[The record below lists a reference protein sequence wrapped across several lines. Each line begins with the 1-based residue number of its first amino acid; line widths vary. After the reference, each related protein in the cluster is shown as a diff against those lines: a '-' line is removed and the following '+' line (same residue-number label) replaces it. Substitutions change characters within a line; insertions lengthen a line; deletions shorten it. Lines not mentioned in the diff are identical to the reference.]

1 MTGGVMRTARALAV
15 VLCAVGFLL
24 ILIPST
30 SPSQTALESAL
41 AAYGEENVKGY
52 MQPFADL
59 FGANMNSGYYWTA
72 KVPVAGFTFEF
83 DIITMGAMVGDSEK
97 KFDATT
103 PDGFTP
109 ATFESATIFGEKG
122 GLVTDSPSQLSYRG
136 ADGVFNTSM
145 MPLATPQI
153 KIGSLFGTEFLG
165 RGVYLPALGD
175 NFESTTMWA
184 IGARHNVSQWFGT
197 LPVDLSAGIYY
208 SSLTTGDLIS
218 FNGLMIGAQA
228 SKEFGVLTV
237 YGGLGY
243 QSSTLTLK
251 YDSTVPS
258 APGTV
263 EIELDGKNNVAFTVG
278 AGLSFGVFKV
288 FADINVGSVT
298 NLSGGIGFGG
308 M

>member
-1 MTGGVMRTARALAV
+1 MRTARALAV
-15 VLCAVGFLL
+15 LLCAVGFLL

-59 FGANMNSGYYWTA
+59 FGANMNSGYYRTA
-72 KVPVAGFTFEF
+72 KVPVAGLTFEF
-83 DIITMGAMVGDSEK
+83 DIIVMGAMVGDSET
-97 KFDATT
+97 KFNATT
-103 PDGFTP
+103 PAGFTP
-109 ATFESATIFGEKG
+109 ATFESATIFGDNG
-122 GLVTDSPSQLSYRG
+122 SLVTDSPSGLSYRG
-136 ADGVFNTSM
+136 ADGVFNTSL

-153 KIGSLFGTEFLG
+153 KVGSLFGTEFLG
-165 RGVYLPALGD
+165 RFGYIPELGED
-175 NFESTTMWA
+175 FESTTLWA
-184 IGARHNVSQWFGT
+184 IGARHNLSQWFGT
-197 LPVDLSAGIYY
+197 LPLDLSAAIYY
-208 SSLTTGDLIS
+208 SSLSTGELMT

-243 QSSTLTLK
+243 QSSTLDLK
-251 YDSTVPS
+251 YDSTVPGV
-258 APGTV
+258 PGKV
-263 EIELDGKNNVAFTVG
+263 ELSLDGKNNFAFTAG
-278 AGLSFGVFKV
+278 LGLSFGIFKL

-308 M
+308 